1 MRYMARYLR
10 QNLLNNPETFTD
22 DLLQQRNGYLPFTL
36 DTYGCHSVLLNKR
49 IQRNPYLRFHP
60 YYTSSPELAALLDWC
75 PGNTEGGTDVLFEG
89 PLPWD
94 RLTIAR
100 DS

>member
-1 MRYMARYLR
+1 MARYLR
-10 QNLLNNPETFTD
+10 QYLLNNPETFTYEFFY
-22 DLLQQRNGYLPFTL
+22 QQQNGYLPFTL

-75 PGNTEGGTDVLFEG
+75 PGDAEGGKDVLFKG

-94 RLTIAR
+94 RPTIVR